1 MSEEKDFGFTC
12 YQVGKPYDKVMHC
25 DGAVLEIHENL
36 CMCSIGLTDV
46 SMAEALAVERGKL
59 KLSLTY
65 VNGIIFLCVNVADRL
80 LFDMPFNVCLYKEF
94 PLDEPGDGSYI
105 MPIILVENRTNT
117 IKAMRVIGLYNDFS
131 KTLYELV
138 RDQWEMKLPNYDER
152 LEYTMKHYTPEELVR
167 CGIAYIEYGGE

>member
-1 MSEEKDFGFTC
+1 MEEDKELGFTC
-12 YQVGKPYDKVMHC
+12 YQVGKPYDKVMRC

-94 PLDEPGDGSYI
+94 PLDEPGDGSYV
-105 MPIILVENRTNT
+105 MPIILVENRTNI

-138 RDQWEMKLPNYDER
+138 RDQWEMKLPDYDKR
-152 LEYTMKHYTPEELVR
+152 FEYTMKQYTPEELVR
-167 CGIAYIEYGGE
+167 RSIACIEYGGE